1 MTKQSPNEPTAADF
15 VDLAL
20 SRIPSAFGKL
30 AFVAGLRQM
39 NPDRD
44 YYPAAIAAYGKEQI
58 DAACRWKHR
67 EIFYA
72 WQCAPLATQT
82 EEVAQYLADQGNGD
96 NAPIAQTI
104 QQWIQERSYEKLIPE
119 AAGEQERDLFSS
131 DLRAILQ
138 LLQVRLMTAD
148 VVSRRELG

>member
-1 MTKQSPNEPTAADF
+1 
-15 VDLAL
+15 
-20 SRIPSAFGKL
+20 
-30 AFVAGLRQM
+30 
-39 NPDRD
+39 
-44 YYPAAIAAYGKEQI
+44 
-58 DAACRWKHR
+58 
-67 EIFYA
+67 
-72 WQCAPLATQT
+72 
-82 EEVAQYLADQGNGD
+82 VAQYLADQGNGD